1 MNNIKLRQAN
11 INDVEKITQLFF
23 DTIQNINIRD
33 YSQEEVDDWSSWKAD
48 IDKWLV
54 KMSEQHFTIAE
65 INNQI
70 VGFCSLAPDG
80 YLDFMFVHKDFQ
92 NQGIASALLSE
103 IENKAIEQKNDLIY
117 SDVSITAKRFF
128 ERKGFV
134 VERQQLKKSKKKEL
148 VNYRM
153 TKPVTDLIIREI
165 KLTEYSFLK
174 EMLYQAIFVAD
185 EKVVLP
191 REIIEQPDLKKYF
204 QDFGQNGDFCLVA
217 EKQEK
222 LIGAIWIRFIKAYG
236 FVDNETPELSMAV
249 LKKHRGNGIGEK
261 LLTAMIYRL
270 KDKHLKRV
278 SLSVDRDNFAYGF
291 YKKHGFVDYLASEKT
306 IIMTR
311 ELIEK

>member
-1 MNNIKLRQAN
+1 MNNIKVRQA
-11 INDVEKITQLFF
+11 IKHDVEKITQLFF

-54 KMSEQHFTIAE
+54 KMSEQHFAIAE

-92 NQGIASALLSE
+92 RQGIASALLSE

-117 SDVSITAKRFF
+117 SDVSITAKGFF
-128 ERKGFV
+128 ESKGFV

-153 TKPVTDLIIREI
+153 TKPVADLIIREI
-165 KLTEYSFLK
+165 KPIEYSFLK
-174 EMLYQAIFVAD
+174 EMLYQAIFVTD
-185 EKVVLP
+185 KKVVLP
-191 REIIEQPDLKKYF
+191 REIIEQPDLKRYI

-217 EKQEK
+217 EKKEK
-222 LIGAIWIRFIKAYG
+222 LIGAIWIRFIKGYG

-249 LKKHRGNGIGEK
+249 LNGHRGIGIGK
-261 LLTAMIYRL
+261 QLLTTMIDRL
-270 KDKHLKRV
+270 KNKRIKRV
-278 SLSVDRDNFAYGF
+278 SLSVDRENFAYEF
-291 YKKHGFVDYLASEKT
+291 YKKHEFVDYLVLENS
-306 IIMTR
+306 IIMTK
-311 ELIEK
+311 ELIET